1 MYDRISFTR
10 ILLSDVPSVP
20 PGHQDVIRR
29 WGDPVYP
36 QGHLTILRGNLAT
49 EGAVAKITGVKSKTI
64 TGPAR
69 VFESEEACLETILA
83 GQIKPGDVVVIRY
96 EGPKGGPGMREM
108 LAPTSAIIGAGLGDS
123 VALITDGRFSGGTYG
138 MVVGHVSPEAAVG
151 GAIALIEENDSITI
165 DADARLIQ
173 LNVSDGELSRRCE
186 NWRAPVPRY
195 TRGFKNQPAA
205 RKRMKRLT
213 PPLNREASVFEDEY
227 GGRRSWFR
235 SGRHDRKES
244 ATDARRMARRSR
256 DVRRTR
262 RPKVL
267 RISRFFAALFTSGC
281 EHVRMNSRAT
291 TAQSPRWSPQCCG
304 AGGLRRL
311 G

>member
-1 MYDRISFTR
+1 MIQRRRPAFTLIELLVVIAIIAVLAA
-10 ILLSDVPSVP
+10 ILLPVFAAARGAARRTACISNLRQLGLALHMYRQDYEELP
-20 PGHQDVIRR
+20 PHLSTIDESYVRDSRIFVCPN
-29 WGDPVYP
+29 DP
-36 QGHLTILRGNLAT
+36 LRGKHAGNLRL
-49 EGAVAKITGVKSKTI
+49 EGALFLPTGVSYNYEPMWATAQEL
-64 TGPAR
+64 GWWNPPPA
-69 VFESEEACLETILA
+69 FGGGKWDDLT
-83 GQIKPGDVVVIRY
+83 PVVDCQWHW
-96 EGPKGGPGMREM
+96 
-108 LAPTSAIIGAGLGDS
+108 AT
-123 VALITDGRFSGGTYG
+123 TF
-138 MVVGHVSPEAAVG
+138 
-151 GAIALIEENDSITI
+151 
-165 DADARLIQ
+165 
-173 LNVSDGELSRRCE
+173 NVSWS
-186 NWRAPVPRY
+186 
-195 TRGFKNQPAA
+195 KNQPAA